1 MRAAFVDLD
10 VVHGGGTDR
19 VFIGTNIG
27 EHKVFA
33 GKVIG
38 SASVGVAADADII
51 QCTQFLTIHIQ
62 IDHVASVGID
72 LIGQFVGMELAV
84 INAVISGTDAPLFM
98 LATGVLTDG
107 NYLAVSE
114 NIHIVLGV
122 CASVG

>member
-38 SASVGVAADADII
+38 CASVGVAADADII
-51 QCTQFLTIHIQ
+51 QCTQLLTIHIQ

-72 LIGQFVGMELAV
+72 LIGQLIGMELAV
-84 INAVISGTDAPLFM
+84 INAVISRTDAPLFM